1 VSSLVSII
9 LPTYSRAKFLPE
21 AFAAIAGQQWSDW
34 ELIVVDDG
42 STDNTRELVA
52 ELTRGW
58 PQPVKYVYQE
68 NQGAYGARN
77 TGLDL
82 AEGEYVAFYDSD
94 DLWLPHHLA
103 DCVAGLVANSDV
115 DWVFG
120 SCRMVNLADGRE
132 LEPTT
137 FYVDGKPRPF
147 LSLEHEQRGGLR
159 VVVDRN
165 AACCQLRHGLYA
177 GLQNSVIR
185 RRMFDH
191 YRFDAALRNEA
202 EDQVVV
208 IWALVKGYRMAYLDH
223 VHVVYRVHD
232 GNSSLAS
239 VSTSVEKRRRQQE
252 AAIAGFERLSR
263 EVELSPAERRALA
276 QRLGSEYFWQLGYV
290 THWMNGN
297 RREALKM
304 FRKGIA
310 AWPWDWRCW
319 KTLVVAQARLLIEPA

>member
-1 VSSLVSII
+1 
-9 LPTYSRAKFLPE
+9 
-21 AFAAIAGQQWSDW
+21 
-34 ELIVVDDG
+34 
-42 STDNTRELVA
+42 
-52 ELTRGW
+52 
-58 PQPVKYVYQE
+58 
-68 NQGAYGARN
+68 
-77 TGLDL
+77 
-82 AEGEYVAFYDSD
+82 
-94 DLWLPHHLA
+94 
-103 DCVAGLVANSDV
+103 
-115 DWVFG
+115 
-120 SCRMVNLADGRE
+120 
-132 LEPTT
+132 
-137 FYVDGKPRPF
+137 
-147 LSLEHEQRGGLR
+147 
-159 VVVDRN
+159 
-165 AACCQLRHGLYA
+165 
-177 GLQNSVIR
+177 
-185 RRMFDH
+185 
-191 YRFDAALRNEA
+191 
-202 EDQVVV
+202 VVV

-310 AWPWDWRCW
+310 AWPWDWPCW